1 MKLASIAEVQPIL
14 FKYPQHVFLV
24 SCGNGC
30 KRITV
35 SEIAY
40 IEAMKDNCILHMKD
54 ETHHHLTCP
63 MGDVEKDL
71 NMDDFKRIHRSFI
84 VNISFI
90 AEYNFGS
97 VVLGNGMV
105 VPIGR
110 KYINSVNLAQRRYL
124 FSTSPSEAFWMES
137 NNRSMSLL
145 ISTASLLLPSN
156 RLARGFKAMEYK
168 TTCRR
173 IAP

>member
-1 MKLASIAEVQPIL
+1 MANDKNGAKER
-14 FKYPQHVFLV
+14 KYPQHVFLV
-24 SCGNGC
+24 CCGNGC

-97 VVLGNGMV
+97 VVLENEMV

-110 KYINSVNLAQRRYL
+110 KYINSVKPVSASGDNVKE
-124 FSTSPSEAFWMES
+124 TKTTT
-137 NNRSMSLL
+137 L
-145 ISTASLLLPSN
+145 IEQIINGREICCLVDTKSVWWNKLLLTDFVYIFAPST
-156 RLARGFKAMEYK
+156 LRGGS
-168 TTCRR
+168 
-173 IAP
+173 

>member
-1 MKLASIAEVQPIL
+1 MANDKNGAKER
-14 FKYPQHVFLV
+14 KYPQHVFLV
-24 SCGNGC
+24 CCGNGC

-97 VVLGNGMV
+97 IVLENEMV

-110 KYINSVNLAQRRYL
+110 KYINS
-124 FSTSPSEAFWMES
+124 
-137 NNRSMSLL
+137 
-145 ISTASLLLPSN
+145 IKASLCFWGQRKRDKNNNLD
-156 RLARGFKAMEYK
+156 
-168 TTCRR
+168 
-173 IAP
+173 